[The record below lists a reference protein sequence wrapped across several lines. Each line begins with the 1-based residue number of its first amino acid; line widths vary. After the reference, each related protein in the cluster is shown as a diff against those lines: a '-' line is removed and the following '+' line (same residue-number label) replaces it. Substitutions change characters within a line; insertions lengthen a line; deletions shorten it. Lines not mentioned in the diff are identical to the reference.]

1 MTTDAVDLT
10 TDVKGQPS
18 AAEVEAAVLGW
29 FDRHRWW
36 VFTGIAVL
44 YLVTFNARWRL
55 NPDSALYMELG
66 RNVAEGKGYTYH
78 GEPHTWYEPGLP
90 WVIAGLYRV
99 FGVESYA
106 PVLAFILACS
116 AAGLWLTYRLML
128 GFAGRPTAVLV
139 TALVAV
145 CETFLRYGYQVVSDT
160 PFFVG
165 VMLYLL
171 GWERVVNRKD
181 PRRRSWSGWLMIAG
195 SVVIMAAFRP
205 TVITFIGAV
214 VLASA
219 WKLVAPPK
227 WGGVR
232 AGRRVLVGVVLL
244 TVACYAGFRKVDPRR
259 HHGEQSVYREAT
271 LKSLLTERRG
281 YAIHRML
288 TETVPDFVGEIFP
301 EAVIGT
307 RLGPGLDWIA
317 SAAML
322 AAGLALV
329 TTRPLWAAWIA
340 ATVAQSMFWLPRER
354 YTVPIMPLLLY
365 AVWRAAVRLGAR
377 AGPKWAA
384 WLVGGVLVIFV
395 VPNTIM
401 VVRFAIEQRH
411 AGVNGDGRGDPQLEP
426 FVKMGREINRVVAET
441 DAVVAHEGRILSYF
455 SRRRVDQPLKDLRWP
470 PTAEQERR
478 FEDSL
483 TASPALYV
491 VLPDEGNKKNVEG
504 LMKDLGMAPGE
515 VLASVERPKDRKRR
529 AQAPLELRKLNPK

>member
-1 MTTDAVDLT
+1 
-10 TDVKGQPS
+10 
-18 AAEVEAAVLGW
+18 
-29 FDRHRWW
+29 
-36 VFTGIAVL
+36 
-44 YLVTFNARWRL
+44 
-55 NPDSALYMELG
+55 
-66 RNVAEGKGYTYH
+66 
-78 GEPHTWYEPGLP
+78 
-90 WVIAGLYRV
+90 
-99 FGVESYA
+99 
-106 PVLAFILACS
+106 
-116 AAGLWLTYRLML
+116 
-128 GFAGRPTAVLV
+128 
-139 TALVAV
+139 
-145 CETFLRYGYQVVSDT
+145 
-160 PFFVG
+160 
-165 VMLYLL
+165 
-171 GWERVVNRKD
+171 
-181 PRRRSWSGWLMIAG
+181 
-195 SVVIMAAFRP
+195 
-205 TVITFIGAV
+205 
-214 VLASA
+214 
-219 WKLVAPPK
+219 
-227 WGGVR
+227 
-232 AGRRVLVGVVLL
+232 
-244 TVACYAGFRKVDPRR
+244 
-259 HHGEQSVYREAT
+259 
-271 LKSLLTERRG
+271 
-281 YAIHRML
+281 
-288 TETVPDFVGEIFP
+288 
-301 EAVIGT
+301 
-307 RLGPGLDWIA
+307 LDWIA

-384 WLVGGVLVIFV
+384 WLVGGVLVIFI

-401 VVRFAIEQRH
+401 VVRFAVEQRH

-470 PTAEQERR
+470 PTSEQERR